1 MGVVSSP
8 ASILRGRAEGCGG
21 CRGGAG
27 GARTLEPPHLPP
39 SPPHGQQQGPY
50 PNTGW
55 TSHLAWMGPPTHPPP
70 CAPLY
75 PYHSR
80 HCLLIKDHLMVCQTQ
95 RKWQV
100 LINVQELPCATSHP
114 VFSAFPW
121 SPLPSPLPGP
131 PDPASASVEANTKET
146 SVRPGLT
153 CSPPSGVPPQP
164 FSPSPGSLS
173 PGAGPS
179 PSLTKGGHHERS

>member
-1 MGVVSSP
+1 MEAAGEEQGEREPWSPHICPHPRPTGSSKGRIRTP
-8 ASILRGRAEGCGG
+8 AGLPIL
-21 CRGGAG
+21 
-27 GARTLEPPHLPP
+27 
-39 SPPHGQQQGPY
+39 HGWDPR
-50 PNTGW
+50 
-55 TSHLAWMGPPTHPPP
+55 PTPP

>member
-1 MGVVSSP
+1 MWRLPGRSRGSENPGAPTSAPIPAPRAAARAVSEHR
-8 ASILRGRAEGCGG
+8 LDF
-21 CRGGAG
+21 
-27 GARTLEPPHLPP
+27 P
-39 SPPHGQQQGPY
+39 SCMDGTPDP
-50 PNTGW
+50 
-55 TSHLAWMGPPTHPPP
+55 PPP